1 MHKKHKKFTKVFLF
15 AILIILAFIL
25 LFVKLENTNTN
36 NINKILFEL
45 SYLNF
50 NDLIHRL
57 PCNLRSNI
65 EYQTNAKLREQLN
78 ELMIEKFKHCSNLEY
93 YSLNPLETCYVGNIY
108 HYVDIKILLNRF
120 SYSERK
126 KISFIVNNT
135 YKNNKNIFVKDTIAV
150 RDNRLWKTL
159 TMMNWLNLL
168 NESEKE
174 FWIRQYSQMKVNVSQ
189 PIFPQTYNRVRV
201 LSGLGINNV
210 KDLESYNITD
220 TNICAYK
227 PTIFD
232 AFNQDIFKE
241 EKRTMTSKYARIRL
255 LCLQKLNSSE
265 KREIRIPSRISSCE
279 SDSEEI
285 SDQFKNF

>member
-1 MHKKHKKFTKVFLF
+1 MMSWL
-15 AILIILAFIL
+15 
-25 LFVKLENTNTN
+25 
-36 NINKILFEL
+36 
-45 SYLNF
+45 
-50 NDLIHRL
+50 D
-57 PCNLRSNI
+57 
-65 EYQTNAKLREQLN
+65 
-78 ELMIEKFKHCSNLEY
+78 
-93 YSLNPLETCYVGNIY
+93 
-108 HYVDIKILLNRF
+108 LLN
-120 SYSERK
+120 K
-126 KISFIVNNT
+126 
-135 YKNNKNIFVKDTIAV
+135 
-150 RDNRLWKTL
+150 
-159 TMMNWLNLL
+159 
-168 NESEKE
+168 SEKE

-241 EKRTMTSKYARIRL
+241 GKRTMTSKYARIRL
-255 LCLQKLNSSE
+255 FCLQKLNSSE